1 MDWIKKNYHQ
11 LVLGLAALA
20 LLSSAAVIALN
31 SKTFD
36 ERFAA
41 ARVAPPR
48 SNVIPPLEMGAVS
61 AAAKAIEEPPR
72 WLPAEGAG
80 SLFVSA
86 PYLLDPNTKQPRR
99 PGGPNSVTHPPVPD
113 DWLLKNN
120 LNLLSLT
127 VLDEDPDKD
136 GFSNR
141 DEYLGGVMNPP
152 EGKPSSTDPNDPK
165 SHPAYYTKL
174 FFQQFISV
182 PFRLRFDAYDGDPKK
197 DKDKLELFTFQI
209 NTRDLGGKTQFVKL
223 GEVVVGTKFKVQK
236 FEYKMRQ
243 NPATGADQDVSE
255 LTLLNTETGDPIQLV
270 LNEEKSSPDSY
281 AVFSYRWPSPAI
293 PIKVK
298 KLQKFGLKPE
308 STAGYK
314 LLDVKATEALIEL
327 PSGGSYAVPLLQR

>member
-20 LLSSAAVIALN
+20 LLSSAAVIMLK
-31 SKTFD
+31 SKTFG
-36 ERFAA
+36 EGFAA

-48 SNVIPPLEMGAVS
+48 SNVIPRLEMGAVS

-72 WLPAEGAG
+72 WLPADTAG
-80 SLFVSA
+80 SLFVSS
-86 PYLLDPNTKQPRR
+86 PYILDPNTKQLRR
-99 PGGPNSVTHPPVPD
+99 PGGPNSMIHPPVPD
-113 DWLLKNN
+113 DWILKNN
-120 LNLLSLT
+120 LNLLSVT

-136 GFSNR
+136 GFTNR
-141 DEYLGGVMNPP
+141 DEYLGGAVNPP
-152 EGKPSSTDPNDPK
+152 EAKPLSTDPNDANF
-165 SHPAYYTKL
+165 HPAYHTKL

-182 PFRLRFDAYDGDPKK
+182 PFRLRFDAYDGDPRK
-197 DKDKLELFTFQI
+197 DKDRLESFTFQI

-223 GEVVVGTKFKVQK
+223 GEAVVGTKFKVQN
-236 FEYKMRQ
+236 FEYKMRN
-243 NPATGADQDVSE
+243 NPVTGADQDASE

-281 AVFSYRWPSPAI
+281 AVFSYRWPSPTTL
-293 PIKVK
+293 IKVK

-308 STAGYK
+308 NTAGYK

-327 PSGGSYAVPLLQR
+327 PSGGAYGVPLLQR